1 MTDPTFRWESTLPYP
16 VEEVFAWHTRTGA
29 FERFN
34 PPWRPV
40 RMVKAP
46 RSLRDG
52 ETIEIALPLV
62 GPVSLSWKLIHKD
75 YRENEQFCDE
85 QVAGPFA
92 EWRHTHRFISQG
104 TNSCTMRDE
113 VHFRAPRGL
122 SVVHPFVR
130 KELSRLFRYRHHV
143 LANDLE
149 LHARWKKEPRKTILI
164 SGSSGFIGS
173 TLAAFLS
180 TAGHKVLKLV
190 RHPPLNESE
199 RSWDPT
205 GGVLDPTVF
214 EGVDVVI
221 HLGGANLVGKRWS
234 AEYKREILESRTQ
247 SSSLLCKTILQ
258 LSRKPEAVLMA
269 SATGFYGDTGERIVD
284 ESSSVGAGFLAE
296 TCAAWESSSLDAL
309 RDSTRLVH
317 LRIGTVL
324 NAAGGALKKMLPA
337 FTFGLGGALGS
348 GNQYMSWIA
357 LEDLLGVVE
366 HAIYTTS
373 MRGAFNAVAPES
385 VTNNEFTKT
394 LGRIL
399 CRPTVMRVPA
409 VALRSIFGEVA
420 DAALLAS
427 SRVVPTRLLES
438 RYQFLYPRLEDA
450 LRAECGYP

>member
-1 MTDPTFRWESTLPYP
+1 M
-16 VEEVFAWHTRTGA
+16 
-29 FERFN
+29 
-34 PPWRPV
+34 
-40 RMVKAP
+40 
-46 RSLRDG
+46 
-52 ETIEIALPLV
+52 
-62 GPVSLSWKLIHKD
+62 
-75 YRENEQFCDE
+75 
-85 QVAGPFA
+85 
-92 EWRHTHRFISQG
+92 
-104 TNSCTMRDE
+104 
-113 VHFRAPRGL
+113 
-122 SVVHPFVR
+122 
-130 KELSRLFRYRHHV
+130 
-143 LANDLE
+143 
-149 LHARWKKEPRKTILI
+149 
-164 SGSSGFIGS
+164 
-173 TLAAFLS
+173 
-180 TAGHKVLKLV
+180 
-190 RHPPLNESE
+190 
-199 RSWDPT
+199 
-205 GGVLDPTVF
+205 
-214 EGVDVVI
+214 
-221 HLGGANLVGKRWS
+221 GKRWS